1 MSLFTTPN
9 LASTSSLNLPGFIAA
24 PPLLNF
30 IAEWAALIP
39 LVCHLA
45 NYHHLHQLAGQVAL
59 LGRITVALFP
69 KLGVLAGI
77 SKLVERGPELFD
89 IASTLGPSSR
99 KVWDVI
105 WGGTFPCANGAASH
119 SLAESLLKHNKTV
132 IKIPESTPPM
142 AIMPFHVSMAGSGSK
157 SNPEVTVPKE
167 ACTLPGMPTTISSS
181 KTHGNPGFRRYQTLH
196 VLHLSKSR
204 RLLSWPS
211 KIDNFLS
218 LPSFMTASFASK
230 LGIVIALC
238 LFGICGTATTLL
250 FSSITQIVSRT
261 LKVHRPS
268 GFLSNNEDH
277 DACMLVATHSNA
289 SSWYLFTGD
298 RGVVDSILNK
308 TMVVI
313 PRQRFAGT

>member
-9 LASTSSLNLPGFIAA
+9 LASTGSLNLPGFIAA

-157 SNPEVTVPKE
+157 SSPEVTFPKE
-167 ACTLPGMPTTISSS
+167 ACT
-181 KTHGNPGFRRYQTLH
+181 
-196 VLHLSKSR
+196 
-204 RLLSWPS
+204 
-211 KIDNFLS
+211 
-218 LPSFMTASFASK
+218 
-230 LGIVIALC
+230 
-238 LFGICGTATTLL
+238 
-250 FSSITQIVSRT
+250 
-261 LKVHRPS
+261 
-268 GFLSNNEDH
+268 
-277 DACMLVATHSNA
+277 
-289 SSWYLFTGD
+289 
-298 RGVVDSILNK
+298 
-308 TMVVI
+308 
-313 PRQRFAGT
+313 